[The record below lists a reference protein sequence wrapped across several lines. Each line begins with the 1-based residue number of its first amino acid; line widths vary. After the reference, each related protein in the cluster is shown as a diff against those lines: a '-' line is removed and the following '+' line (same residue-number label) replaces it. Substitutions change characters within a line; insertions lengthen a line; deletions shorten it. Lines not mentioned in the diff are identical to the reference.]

1 MRALAGVLRKLEHFG
16 RGLWE
21 SLLMPGR
28 RNPNP
33 SLLRTH
39 PPTEERIRRLASLSG
54 RIAEPGSVRAFDDQ
68 SPAAGRFRVVQ
79 AQPRHRLTGLWY

>member
-1 MRALAGVLRKLEHFG
+1 MALAGALRKLESYG

-21 SLLMPGR
+21 SLLMPSR

-39 PPTEERIRRLASLSG
+39 PPTEERIRRLAALSG
-54 RIAEPGSVRAFDDQ
+54 QFGPDRIIPANDGHFPG
-68 SPAAGRFRVVQ
+68 AGRFRAVR